1 MKETIIDLLV
11 NGVLVQSLVA
21 VVLIGAIVYMYI
33 EQVPVPDE
41 LVNIG
46 LIVVGFLFGS
56 QSQAAIK
63 RSVSNAKPKL

>member
-1 MKETIIDLLV
+1 MKDTVIELLV
-11 NGVLVQSLVA
+11 DGVLVQSIVA
-21 VVLIGAIVYMYI
+21 VVLIGAIVYMYVN
-33 EQVPVPDE
+33 ELAVPDE

-63 RSVSNAKPKL
+63 RGVTNAKSKL